1 MGISRLFHSA
11 GLILAAA
18 RPGIMMTPWPTK
30 EAHLQNQFWT
40 TTAVAPG
47 YSLPCTGTQP
57 SLSLGHSFPNH
68 HPVPWCS
75 CSPSSCRCDL
85 VNLGSH
91 QTPWPGGQIVLEFVP
106 QTTPRDCGRWRQ
118 GLCTDLYKNT
128 DSRRQFQSSGKTKGE
143 RELRAGQ
150 MEIVILF
157 TYWGLG
163 GLKRGCPFRA

>member
-75 CSPSSCRCDL
+75 CSPSSCRYDL

-91 QTPWPGGQIVLEFVP
+91 QTPWPGARLFSSLSPRPHPGTVAGGGKACAQTCIKIQILADSSRAQERP
-106 QTTPRDCGRWRQ
+106 KEKESSELDRWR
-118 GLCTDLYKNT
+118 
-128 DSRRQFQSSGKTKGE
+128 
-143 RELRAGQ
+143 
-150 MEIVILF
+150 
-157 TYWGLG
+157 
-163 GLKRGCPFRA
+163 

>member
-1 MGISRLFHSA
+1 
-11 GLILAAA
+11 
-18 RPGIMMTPWPTK
+18 MTPWPTK
-30 EAHLQNQFWT
+30 EAGPAEPVLDHHSRGPQVLLPIRRL
-40 TTAVAPG
+40 TA
-47 YSLPCTGTQP
+47 
-57 SLSLGHSFPNH
+57 SLSQGHSFPNH

-75 CSPSSCRCDL
+75 CSPQQPPCDL

-106 QTTPRDCGRWRQ
+106 QTVPRTCGQWGQ
-118 GLCTDLYKNT
+118 GTNLYKNA

-157 TYWGLG
+157 THWGLG
-163 GLKRGCPFRA
+163 GLKRGCTFRA

>member
-1 MGISRLFHSA
+1 MGISQLLHSA

-30 EAHLQNQFWT
+30 AAHLQNQFWT

-47 YSLPCTGTQP
+47 YSLPSTGTQP
-57 SLSLGHSFPNH
+57 SLSRGHSFPNH

-75 CSPSSCRCDL
+75 CSPSSRRCDL

-106 QTTPRDCGRWRQ
+106 QTAPRDCGWWGKACAQ
-118 GLCTDLYKNT
+118 TCIKMQILT
-128 DSRRQFQSSGKTKGE
+128 DSSRARERPKEKESS
-143 RELRAGQ
+143 ELDGWR
-150 MEIVILF
+150 
-157 TYWGLG
+157 
-163 GLKRGCPFRA
+163 